1 MTSETVKTESK
12 YIQRKKPKPLTIKM
26 IDMTFDL
33 LGFLFMAWLFSV
45 VVEWLGIFFFWSDE
59 GAAHSERMLR
69 QELSYLQ
76 IDFTQAILVSSPAEA
91 AFDTASNVRF
101 YLFEWTGI
109 ESFYHWLLD
118 VPADAS
124 NVRISIGKVAW
135 SFQEY
140 FQAMMNTTLTFAARI
155 TVATLTLPGFLL
167 VGLAALSDGL
177 VQRELRI
184 YGGGIE
190 RAMAYHHAKPWIK
203 PALLSTWFF
212 YLGIPFSVHPNFIF
226 VPAMAVWGIS
236 IFLTAALFKKHL

>member
-1 MTSETVKTESK
+1 MPSETARTESK
-12 YIQRKKPKPLTIKM
+12 YIQRKKPKPLTIKV

-33 LGFLFMAWLFSV
+33 LGFLFMAWLVSV
-45 VVEWLGIFFFWSDE
+45 VIEWLGMSFIWTEE

-69 QELSYLQ
+69 LELSYLQ
-76 IDFTQAILVSSPAEA
+76 LDFTKMLLGTSPAVA
-91 AFDTASNVRF
+91 ALDTATTVRF

-109 ESFYHWLLD
+109 ESFYHWLLE

-124 NVRISIGKVAW
+124 NLRISIGKVAW

-140 FQAMMNTTLTFAARI
+140 FQAMINTTLTFAARI

-167 VGLAALSDGL
+167 VGLAALADGL

-212 YLGIPFSVHPNFIF
+212 YLGIPFSVHPNYIF